1 MQGVILAAGD
11 GTRLA
16 PLTLASPKP
25 LVRVLGRPLID
36 YTLDAFC
43 AADIR
48 DLVLVVGYKEAQIRN
63 WVCDGRRYGARITYV
78 SNPDYELENAL
89 SLYAARQAVAG
100 QPFVLAMAD
109 HMISADILHILLA
122 CPRQA
127 DTLCVDQRAIRAP
140 QLDDATRVWV
150 DARDHIRRIGKGLT
164 RWNAVDTGVFY
175 LTSAI
180 FEAIDAVRAS
190 GNLNPNISQS
200 VTWLI
205 EHGASL
211 CACNVSG
218 VWWTDVDTLADLH
231 CVEAD
236 LRAQANVEW
245 AMNSPAEALS
255 G

>member
-16 PLTLASPKP
+16 PLTLVSPKP

-48 DLVLVVGYKEAQIRN
+48 DLVLVVGYKAEQIRN
-63 WVCDGRRYGARITYV
+63 WVCDGRRYGVHITYV
-78 SNPDYELENAL
+78 SNPDYELENAH

-100 QPFVLAMAD
+100 KPFVLAMAD
-109 HMISADILHILLA
+109 HMISADILQILLA

-127 DTLCVDQRAIRAP
+127 NTLCVDRRATRAP

-150 DARDHIRRIGKGLT
+150 DPQCHIRRIGKGLT

-175 LTSAI
+175 FTSTI
-180 FEAIDAVRAS
+180 FDAIDAVRAA
-190 GNLNPNISQS
+190 GNPNPSISQS

-205 EHGASL
+205 EHGDGL
-211 CACNVSG
+211 HACDVSG
-218 VWWTDVDTLADLH
+218 VWWTDVDTLEDLRN
-231 CVEAD
+231 VEAD
-236 LRAQANVEW
+236 LRTQTNSAW
-245 AMNSPAEALS
+245 MMNYPMETVS